1 MYYSMEKKDFF
12 INREKLEYIYSEQKI
27 TNRFGEEYEN
37 NETPSVFYL
46 NIKYEDEIYLP
57 ATIFQN
63 KLAPSQII
71 IKYFRENLNLNNK
84 KTAFLLNK
92 DPKATWNTYN
102 SIREKKPIR
111 VKETSILIP
120 LSIFKDKQLS
130 ALEAL
135 VKFLRGLGMN
145 YAEIARMLNKDQRTI
160 WTVHF
165 RAKKKIE
172 LEEHGK

>member
-1 MYYSMEKKDFF
+1 MEKKDFF
-12 INREKLEYIYSEQKI
+12 INREKMEYTYSEQKI
-27 TNRFGEEYEN
+27 TNCFDEEYEN

-71 IKYFRENLNLNNK
+71 IKYFRENLSLNNK